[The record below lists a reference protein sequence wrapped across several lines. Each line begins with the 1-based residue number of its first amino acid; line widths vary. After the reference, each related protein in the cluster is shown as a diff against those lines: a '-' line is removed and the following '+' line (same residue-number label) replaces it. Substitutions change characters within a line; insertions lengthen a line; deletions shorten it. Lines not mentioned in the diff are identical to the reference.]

1 MNCSLFTSILIVH
14 IASGTVG
21 LVTGLIGM
29 ISPKDKKIHRVAGKI
44 FFWAMALIFVSS
56 VYMSIV
62 KQNWFLFFI
71 GFFSFY
77 LAATGYRI
85 LALKKLETGK
95 VRPALVDYVLSF
107 SGIIA
112 GIGLLII
119 SGLLIKKGMF
129 AIVPALF
136 GTLSFAFGYTDI
148 RKFYITKSTR
158 YNWLVAHAGRMAG
171 AFTATVTAFVVVN
184 IQIQNSWIFW
194 ILPTLII
201 IPIGQRQVKKIQS
214 KS

>member
-1 MNCSLFTSILIVH
+1 MNFSLFSCILIVH
-14 IASGTVG
+14 IAGGTIG

-29 ISPKDKKIHRVAGKI
+29 ISPKGKKLHRGAGKI
-44 FFWAMALIFVSS
+44 FFLAMALIFVSS
-56 VYMSIV
+56 IYMSVV

-85 LALKKLETGK
+85 LALKKLGHEK
-95 VRPALVDYVLSF
+95 LKPALVDYVLSF
-107 SGIIA
+107 SGMLA

-148 RKFYITKSTR
+148 RKFYIIKFTK
-158 YNWLVAHAGRMAG
+158 YNWLAAHSGRMAG

-184 IQIQNSWIFW
+184 IQIQNSWILW
-194 ILPTLII
+194 ISPTLII
-201 IPIGQRQVKKIQS
+201 IPIGQRQVKKLQS

>member
-1 MNCSLFTSILIVH
+1 MSFSIFTCILIVH

-29 ISPKDKKIHRVAGKI
+29 VSTKGKKLHRVAGKI

-85 LALKKLETGK
+85 LALKKLGSGK
-95 VRPALVDYVLSF
+95 VKPALVDYILSF
-107 SGIIA
+107 SGIMA

-136 GTLSFAFGYTDI
+136 GTLSFAFGYADI
-148 RKFYITKSTR
+148 RKFYTTKSIK
-158 YNWLVAHAGRMAG
+158 YNWLAAHSGRMAG

-184 IQIQNSWIFW
+184 IQIQNSWILW

-201 IPIGQRQVKKIQS
+201 IPIAQRQVKKLQL